1 MDVANLKFG
10 KDKFKD
16 ERKELA
22 DVKEK
27 LHKTAQVEFIIMKEE
42 LDGEEAQARREELM
56 KRQTFGKQIDKATEL
71 PGIEA
76 TYLANHKE
84 AVESRMRETGD
95 RCAPHSPAASV
106 RFESSL
112 CVRSLSALWDIRGDG
127 DGEPH

>member
-1 MDVANLKFG
+1 MK
-10 KDKFKD
+10 
-16 ERKELA
+16 A
-22 DVKEK
+22 DIEK
-27 LHKTAQVEFIIMKEE
+27 RREDRVPRSVKEE

-95 RCAPHSPAASV
+95 RCAPHSPAGSV
-106 RFESSL
+106 RVESPL
-112 CVRSLSALWDIRGDG
+112 CLRSPVCSAAQG
-127 DGEPH
+127 